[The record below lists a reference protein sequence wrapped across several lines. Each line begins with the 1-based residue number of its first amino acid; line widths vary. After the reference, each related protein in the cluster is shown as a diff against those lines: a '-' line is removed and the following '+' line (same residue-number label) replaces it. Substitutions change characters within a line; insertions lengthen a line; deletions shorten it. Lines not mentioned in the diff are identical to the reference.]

1 MQRRGGFV
9 LPLLAQRDL
18 LMYSLPANFYF
29 PRKNDKL
36 PRNDSTNSQQKVS
49 RAWIE
54 LSIYAMKAGKRR
66 QSCVV
71 VKCDRKWKY
80 RRDLVDP
87 VSGFIEARAVNDLS
101 QDASSLQV
109 ECRKSGSRRDFGTF
123 TLEILKKAT
132 VASYDREVVPIRK
145 KCLLNGFS
153 QVTSLSL
160 IINKWEQT
168 KSL

>member
-1 MQRRGGFV
+1 MFCGGFV
-9 LPLLAQRDL
+9 LPVLAQRDL

-49 RAWIE
+49 RVWIG
-54 LSIYAMKAGKRR
+54 IYAMKAGKRR

-87 VSGFIEARAVNDLS
+87 VSGFIEASAVNDLS
-101 QDASSLQV
+101 RMQAVCRSHTGRVDHCMTWEPSHSKSL
-109 ECRKSGSRRDFGTF
+109 RKQQFQ
-123 TLEILKKAT
+123 
-132 VASYDREVVPIRK
+132 SYDREVVSIQK

-160 IINKWEQT
+160 IISKWEQT

>member
-1 MQRRGGFV
+1 MFCGGFV
-9 LPLLAQRDL
+9 LLVLAQRDL

-49 RAWIE
+49 RVWIG
-54 LSIYAMKAGKRR
+54 IYAMKAGKRR

-80 RRDLVDP
+80 QRDLVDP
-87 VSGFIEARAVNDLS
+87 VSGFIEASAVNDLS

-109 ECRKSGSRRDFGTF
+109 ECRKSGSLRDLGTF
-123 TLEILKKAT
+123 TLKILKKAT
-132 VASYDREVVPIRK
+132 VSELRPWSCVDPK
-145 KCLLNGFS
+145 KMF
-153 QVTSLSL
+153 T
-160 IINKWEQT
+160 
-168 KSL
+168 